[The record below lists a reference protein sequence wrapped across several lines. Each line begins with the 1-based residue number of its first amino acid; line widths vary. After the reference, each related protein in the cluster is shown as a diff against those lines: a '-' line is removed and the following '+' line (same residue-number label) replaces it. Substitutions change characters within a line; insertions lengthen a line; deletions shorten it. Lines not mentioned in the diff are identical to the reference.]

1 LALAVEETLAL
12 DQQLHMEEE
21 MVDSLLAGVLE
32 ALEAEQQNMEDQEA
46 HKQVVEQELLDKDI
60 QDLRFLADH
69 KVLHMLEGVLQVQ
82 QVAILQGEQFLIQ
95 HIP

>member
-1 LALAVEETLAL
+1 
-12 DQQLHMEEE
+12 MEEE
-21 MVDSLLAGVLE
+21 MADTLLEVVLE
-32 ALEAEQQNMEDQEA
+32 ALEAEQQIMEDQET

-82 QVAILQGEQFLIQ
+82 QVAILQEDQFIIQ
-95 HIP
+95 HTP